1 MDTSDGGLHTI
12 PISKFQKFWTGKMV
26 ICLPGVSFEKGNE
39 KVSIVKRLGKL
50 ISTYKKIVIQALFG
64 GAVYTI
70 IGLFTAIYVQKTTD
84 NVILSE
90 NTNLLNLMGVAMVN
104 LASST
109 DDSQCFEEH
118 IYLEA
123 GAKYRY

>member
-1 MDTSDGGLHTI
+1 MPVTRYEKEPPVTS
-12 PISKFQKFWTGKMV
+12 V
-26 ICLPGVSFEKGNE
+26 IMLMGV
-39 KVSIVKRLGKL
+39 
-50 ISTYKKIVIQALFG
+50 
-64 GAVYTI
+64 
-70 IGLFTAIYVQKTTD
+70 YVQKTTD

-109 DDSQCFEEH
+109 NDSQCFEEH